1 MRFPVKLS
9 KTFMN
14 SICKHVNIV
23 EIYVYLKSKIDELFC
38 STLIIWLCLGNKK
51 YMWILYIK
59 RIIIFIRFLE
69 NVNFI
74 ENDVN

>member
-1 MRFPVKLS
+1 MRFSAKLS

-23 EIYVYLKSKIDELFC
+23 EIYIVYLKSKIDELFC
-38 STLIIWLCLGNKK
+38 STFIWLCLGNKK
-51 YMWILYIK
+51 YVWILYIK

-74 ENDVN
+74 ENVVN